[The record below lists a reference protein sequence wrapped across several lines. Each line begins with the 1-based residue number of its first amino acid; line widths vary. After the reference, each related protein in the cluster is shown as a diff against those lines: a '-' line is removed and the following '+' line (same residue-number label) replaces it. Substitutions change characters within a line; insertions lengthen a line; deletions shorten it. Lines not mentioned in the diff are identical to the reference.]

1 MPIVVVCV
9 LGGRGVRVWDSRCEV
24 SMARF
29 FPNFLFTGL
38 TVTIALTDSGSLAL
52 VRDTFIGDKSGE
64 ETIARK
70 FDNNVAVNVY
80 LMKERKVR
88 RPSVFA
94 KEVTLKQQSFPSSEE
109 VLGGD
114 RDTINLKRYSN
125 IWNSDSRLLNEA
137 QELYNITE
145 IVFHNKK
152 KSTKL
157 R

>member
-52 VRDTFIGDKSGE
+52 VRDTFIGDKSSE

-70 FDNNVAVNVY
+70 FDSNVAVNVY

-88 RPSVFA
+88 RPRRVRQRGHA
-94 KEVTLKQQSFPSSEE
+94 ETAVIPIQ
-109 VLGGD
+109 
-114 RDTINLKRYSN
+114 
-125 IWNSDSRLLNEA
+125 
-137 QELYNITE
+137 
-145 IVFHNKK
+145 
-152 KSTKL
+152 
-157 R
+157 